1 MLLTHS
7 YKTFSIDVKLH
18 SPILNSYHAGDYI
31 YQSRIDRV
39 IVDRIVDRTTDPSQR
54 GHRFS
59 SLLYRGPSGYFRGQ
73 AKFTKLVRTYWTIQV
88 FRLTGV
94 GHCGRH

>member
-18 SPILNSYHAGDYI
+18 SPILNSYQAGDYI
-31 YQSRIDRV
+31 YQSCIDGV

-59 SLLYRGPSGYFRGQ
+59 SLLSRGPGGYVRGQ
-73 AKFTKLVRTYWTIQV
+73 AKFTKLVRP
-88 FRLTGV
+88 
-94 GHCGRH
+94 